1 MEGDGT
7 IPISDSI
14 LFWTPVCHVA
24 NVCAYYNPSSLLQ
37 VHADHPVDIL
47 PLREKLLY
55 NSEQVFRRIASRCK
69 KYLVYSFHL
78 DLSGGLRITF
88 C

>member
-1 MEGDGT
+1 MKGDGT

-47 PLREKLLY
+47 PLREKLLT
-55 NSEQVFRRIASRCK
+55 ASR
-69 KYLVYSFHL
+69 FFAA
-78 DLSGGLRITF
+78 LRAGVKITRSIHF
-88 C
+88 I